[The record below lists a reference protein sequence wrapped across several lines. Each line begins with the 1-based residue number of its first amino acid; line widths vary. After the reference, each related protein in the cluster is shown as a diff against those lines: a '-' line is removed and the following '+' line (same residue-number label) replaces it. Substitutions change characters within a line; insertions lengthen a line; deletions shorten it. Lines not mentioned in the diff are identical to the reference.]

1 MQMIMKKYLRFV
13 LAALSLFAAV
23 SCAKEVAFNEEE
35 QEKEIVV
42 PDVKT
47 VPYDFTVG
55 VEQTKSYIKEKHI
68 FWEEGDELAVIDNIN
83 GTVHKFTLKSFEDNE
98 ARFSGDINEGA
109 TTLYVIYPYDANASV
124 DGGGKITTTLPAV
137 QTLESNNTAKGA
149 LVAVGTAAV
158 GDPVTL
164 KNAFGLIQVTAKH
177 SDISQII
184 VSGTGLSGE
193 ATFDAADGSVVT
205 RPSGSSVTLKPGES
219 GFTEGDVYYLA
230 AVPGETTTGF
240 SVEMTRPTDPAAEAG
255 SDLDGFGPSAAY
267 TFTKSITIPRKGG
280 FKFST
285 DNAAF
290 SWAWHICNKAQL
302 FAWNANSAMWAATD
316 KVYLEEDIDMNS
328 EEWTP
333 HTFRGVFDGKDH
345 KLYNF
350 IPNSDKEQVGFF
362 SDLYGAVKNLI
373 IGSSDGS
380 SWDGVSIAKH
390 EYSGTQ
396 SVWNNAGSVCARL
409 ATNGSISNVTNFAKV
424 EQGENDNGKR
434 CRLGGIAGYV
444 SGAGSTITGCVN
456 NGSVTNNC
464 TSTVQKQPMGGIVA
478 SAEEPATITHCT
490 NRGAVTSNCA
500 GVYYIGG
507 IMGITAGINASNE
520 VVTTG
525 SSIASCNNY
534 GQVSST
540 IAGSTFY
547 VGGVVGLLS
556 GGKITG
562 CTNYGTG
569 TVYSSVTDQ
578 RSAIGGIAGGL
589 AKENDSAIADCT
601 NKAEVY
607 SSSTSSY
614 NDVGGILGYG
624 ASTATG
630 TVKMTRVTNEGAVHT
645 CGSSEQ
651 SAAGGIIGRLES
663 AGVVVTS
670 ATNSGAAVY
679 VNGTATQMVNV
690 AGICAVNNSASEA
703 NVFDG
708 CQNSGT
714 IHNEAAY
721 NNISKVGGILG
732 YAKNFEIN
740 CDTRQTINSGN
751 IYNSGKQTNY
761 NSRDTAEGGIVAYI
775 ASGTTSIIEGTSS
788 SKVTNE
794 GKVNDSGVL
803 RRYAGGIVGFMASPA
818 TVSVKYA
825 YNTGEISSTGANH
838 FGDGGIVGGIYAVTT
853 TDVTI
858 QNCAN
863 EGEVKNV
870 YTTSASILRWAGGIL
885 GRHIGNAGT
894 VKVMDCTNGV
904 SGNSTKGK
912 VTLSVNSNKTQGVV
926 AGGIVGG
933 TTNNSTISGNINYAP
948 VALSNARANYD
959 GWAGGILGGEDNV
972 DNTPSGSVMVSGNY
986 NYGAVSVSVAG
997 TAPRA
1002 GAGGII
1008 GWAKSNSSGKFTGN
1022 YSYGNVTAAGTMT
1035 AGGAGSV
1042 IGDSQGAASGITA
1055 TVSKSITVGGV
1066 TYAAAEAAGTLATW
1080 LCPNNNN
1087 ITATYV
1093 D

>member
-1 MQMIMKKYLRFV
+1 MKKTILYV
-13 LAALSLFAAV
+13 MAASMMFAAI
-23 SCAKEVAFNEEE
+23 SCEKEEE
-35 QEKEIVV
+35 NAVPVV
-42 PDVKT
+42 PEVPEVEQ
-47 VPYDFTVG
+47 VPYSLSVSSL
-55 VEQTKSYIKEKHI
+55 QNQMPAIARSYVSGNDII
-68 FWEEGDELAVIDNIN
+68 WEAGDALAVIDDIN
-83 GTVHKFTLKSFEDNE
+83 STVHKFTIKEGDEGDTSATFEGSLN
-98 ARFSGDINEGA
+98 AGA
-109 TTLYVIYPYDANASV
+109 ATIWVVYPYDGEASV
-124 DGGGKITTTLPAV
+124 SAGAISATMPSAQQVGAGGTK
-137 QTLESNNTAKGA
+137 SGA
-149 LVAVGTAAV
+149 LLAVGTAAV
-158 GDPVTL
+158 NEKVEL
-164 KNAFGLIQVTAKH
+164 KNAFGLVKVTVKHDDVNQIVLRGTDIAGAASYTASTGVKTAVTAG
-177 SDISQII
+177 SGVITLTPAAGEDYFTSGESYYIAAIPGTTAAGSFSIEMQRELDA
-184 VSGTGLSGE
+184 VSGLDASATYTFANALEIERNKGLS
-193 ATFDAADGSVVT
+193 FD
-205 RPSGSSVTLKPGES
+205 
-219 GFTEGDVYYLA
+219 
-230 AVPGETTTGF
+230 
-240 SVEMTRPTDPAAEAG
+240 
-255 SDLDGFGPSAAY
+255 
-267 TFTKSITIPRKGG
+267 
-280 FKFST
+280 T
-285 DNAAF
+285 DNARF
-290 SWAWHICNKAQL
+290 SWSYHIASKDQL
-302 FAWNANSAMWAATD
+302 FAWNASHSKWTAAD
-316 KVYLEEDIDMNS
+316 KVYLENDIDMES
-328 EEWTP
+328 DSWTP
-333 HTFRGVFDGKDH
+333 HTFRGTFDGQDH

-350 IPNSDKEQVGFF
+350 IPNSDTEHVGFF

-390 EYSGTQ
+390 EYSDAQTA
-396 SVWNNAGSVCARL
+396 WNNAGSVCARL
-409 ATNGSISNVTNFAKV
+409 ATNGTISNVTNFAKV

-444 SGAGSTITGCVN
+444 SGTGTTITGCVN
-456 NGSVTNNC
+456 YGSVTNNC
-464 TSTVQKQPMGGIVA
+464 TSTVAKQPMGGIVA
-478 SAEEPATITHCT
+478 SAEKPTAITDCT

-500 GVYYIGG
+500 GAYYIGG
-507 IMGITAGINASNE
+507 IMGITAGINASDE

-525 SSIASCNNY
+525 SSISSCDNY

-547 VGGVVGLLS
+547 VGGIVGLLT
-556 GGKITG
+556 GGTISE
-562 CTNYGTG
+562 CTNYATG
-569 TVYSSVTDQ
+569 TVFSTVTDQ

-589 AKENDSAIADCT
+589 AKENNSAIVDCT

-624 ASTATG
+624 ASSATG
-630 TVKMTRVTNEGAVHT
+630 TVEMTRVTNEGEVHT
-645 CGSSEQ
+645 CGSSAQ

-690 AGICAVNNSASEA
+690 AGICAVNNSSTA

-714 IHNEAAY
+714 VHNEASY

-751 IYNSGKQTNY
+751 IYNNGTQSNN
-761 NSRDTAEGGIVAYI
+761 NSRDTAEGGIVAFI

-794 GKVNDSGVL
+794 GKVYDSGAL
-803 RRYAGGIVGFMASPA
+803 RRYAGGIVGFMSSPG
-818 TVSVKYA
+818 TVTVKYA

-838 FGDGGIVGGIYAVTT
+838 FGDGGIVGGIYAAAATA
-853 TDVTI
+853 VTI
-858 QNCAN
+858 QDCVN

-870 YTTSASILRWAGGIL
+870 YTASASILRWAGGIL
-885 GRHIGNAGT
+885 GRHIGANGT
-894 VKVMDCTNGV
+894 LEIMDCVNGV
-904 SGNSTKGK
+904 SGDATKGK

-972 DNTPSGSVMVSGNY
+972 DNTPSGTVTVSGNY
-986 NYGAVSVSVAG
+986 NYGTVSVSVAG

-1008 GWAKSNSSGKFTGN
+1008 GWAKSASIGKFTGN
-1022 YSYGNVTAAGTMT
+1022 YSYGNVAAAGTMT
-1035 AGGAGSV
+1035 AGGAGAV
-1042 IGDSQGAASGITA
+1042 IGDSQGAATGITA
-1055 TVSKSITVGGV
+1055 TVSKGITVGGV
-1066 TYAAAEAAGTLATW
+1066 TYAAADAAGTLASW

-1087 ITATYV
+1087 IAATYA